1 MEETQ
6 EIWKDIGIEKYAVS
20 NMGNV
25 RGQDGIRILK
35 PFGNGGGYMC
45 VNIYNLSIRKA
56 ISIHKLVMEA
66 FVGERPI
73 GYEIDHINRNRS
85 DNRLENLRYCSS
97 SENKLNTRRTRT
109 DIEETEPILRA
120 KIMNKKYREQN
131 KDKLIEY
138 QRNYRQKKKEAR
150 L

>member
-1 MEETQ
+1 ME

-25 RGQDGIRILK
+25 RGQDGIRLLK

-45 VNIYNLSIRKA
+45 VNIYNLSIRKP
-56 ISIHKLVMEA
+56 ISIHKLVMKT
-66 FVGERPI
+66 FVGERPV
-73 GYEIDHINRNRS
+73 GYEIDHINRNPS

-97 SENKLNTRRTRT
+97 SENKLNTHRTRT
-109 DIEETEPILRA
+109 DIEETNSVLRK
-120 KIMNKKYREQN
+120 KIIDKKYREEHR
-131 KDKLIEY
+131 DKLLEY
-138 QRNYRQKKKEAR
+138 LRNYRQKQKEKR